1 MDKLE
6 KFREHIEQGMFR
18 NTDGIEY
25 PNDCFGNFDM

>member
-6 KFREHIEQGMFR
+6 KFREHIAQGMFR

-25 PNDCFGNFDM
+25 PNGCFGNFDM